1 MTYIKTRDT
10 VYNYEKIYYVNHDN
24 FVYRLLVN
32 KKTLQGYMF
41 YCDGTFYALC
51 TINFDDM
58 NVTYKG
64 VVLDI
69 LEAGVDTNSAFRF
82 LGEVPSFEELPKTA
96 NNGDIYQVPPDKEYV
111 WNGEKWILLGFNMD
125 LSSYA
130 TVKYVNDKHD
140 TNAEEIEKNKTS
152 INNEKTEREAADKL
166 LNDEILKN
174 TTDITNEIATRE
186 IEVENVKTFI
196 INLTEN
202 TTEGRYVADKDY
214 NSIKNAYDT
223 GRILIVKL
231 NEAQLPLMNAEVNS
245 TSAGFTFGYTEV
257 KYGGEYVTT
266 RAIHYLHTTDSDTW
280 EDNDKTGYYIKLEE
294 VDQGLQV
301 SSNINMGEHSIGNI
315 QKLHVDGTAPLYI
328 GQVIET
334 QDPNKPRLTG
344 VVNSNAAAFVK
355 SDKQSEYVPVF
366 VGTPTDN
373 NHAATK
379 KYVDDNKGLS
389 STGGSITGDV
399 SIGGKLSVT
408 GAASCTTAPTQGVDL
423 CNKQYV
429 DGKFGSIFNYDAETR
444 TLTITTT

>member
-10 VYNYEKIYYVNHDN
+10 VYNYEKIYYVKYDN

-51 TINFDDM
+51 NINFNDM
-58 NVTYKG
+58 NVTYKDLT
-64 VVLDI
+64 LDI
-69 LEAGVDTNSAFRF
+69 LEAEVNTNGAFRF

-140 TNAEEIEKNKTS
+140 ITVEEIEKNKT
-152 INNEKTEREAADKL
+152 
-166 LNDEILKN
+166 
-174 TTDITNEIATRE
+174 
-186 IEVENVKTFI
+186 FI
-196 INLTEN
+196 ISLTEN
-202 TTEGRYVADKDY
+202 TTEGKYVADKDY
-214 NSIKNAYDT
+214 ESIKNAYDI

-231 NEAQLPLMNAEVNS
+231 DEAQLPLMNAEVNS

-280 EDNDKTGYYIKLEE
+280 EDNDKTGYYVKLEE
-294 VDQGLQV
+294 VGQGLQV
-301 SSNINMGEHSIGNI
+301 SSNLNMGEHSISNI
-315 QKLHVDGTAPLYI
+315 QKLHIDGTAPLYI

-366 VGTPTDN
+366 VGTPSDN

-379 KYVDDNKGLS
+379 KYVDDNRGLS
-389 STGGSITGDV
+389 STGGNITGDL

-408 GAASCTTAPTQGVDL
+408 GVASCTTAPTQGVDL

>member
-1 MTYIKTRDT
+1 MTYLKTKDT
-10 VYNYEKIYYVNHDN
+10 VYNYDKIYYVNYDN
-24 FVYRLLVN
+24 FIYRLLVN
-32 KKTLQGYMF
+32 RKTSQGYLF
-41 YCDGTFYALC
+41 YCDGTFYTLC
-51 TINFDDM
+51 NINFNDM
-58 NVTYKG
+58 NVTYKD
-64 VVLDI
+64 VILDI
-69 LEAGVDTNSAFRF
+69 LEAEVDTNGAFRF
-82 LGEVPSFEELPKTA
+82 LGEVSSFEKLPKTA

-125 LSSYA
+125 LSNYA
-130 TVKYVNDKHD
+130 TKDYVKAQDKI
-140 TNAEEIEKNKTS
+140 NADNIALNTEGIKANEE
-152 INNEKTEREAADKL
+152 L
-166 LNDEILKN
+166 
-174 TTDITNEIATRE
+174 ITNEITERKSA
-186 IEVENVKTFI
+186 IEQTKTLV

-202 TTEGRYVADKDY
+202 NNEGKYTSDKDY
-214 NSIKNAYDT
+214 TAIKEAYDK
-223 GRILIVKL
+223 GRPIVVKL
-231 NEAQLPLMNAEVNS
+231 NEAQLPLMNAEINS

-280 EDNDKTGYYIKLEE
+280 EDNDKTGYYVKLEE
-294 VDQGLQV
+294 VGQGLQV
-301 SSNINMGEHSIGNI
+301 SSNLNMGEHSISNI
-315 QKLHVDGTAPLYI
+315 QKLHIDGTAPLYI

-334 QDPNKPRLTG
+334 QDINKPRLTG

-366 VGTPTDN
+366 VGTPSDN

-389 STGGSITGDV
+389 STGGNITGDL

-408 GAASCTTAPTQGVDL
+408 GIASCTTAPTQGVDL

>member
-10 VYNYEKIYYVNHDN
+10 VYNYEKIYYVNYDN
-24 FVYRLLVN
+24 LVYRLLVN

-41 YCDGTFYALC
+41 YCDGTFYTLC
-51 TINFDDM
+51 TINFDNM
-58 NVTYKG
+58 NVTYKDFT
-64 VVLDI
+64 LDI
-69 LEAGVDTNSAFRF
+69 LEAEVSTNGAFRF

-96 NNGDIYQVPPDKEYV
+96 NNGDIYQVPPDKEYI

-140 TNAEEIEKNKTS
+140 TNAEEIEKNKT
-152 INNEKTEREAADKL
+152 
-166 LNDEILKN
+166 
-174 TTDITNEIATRE
+174 
-186 IEVENVKTFI
+186 FI

-202 TTEGRYVADKDY
+202 TTEGKYVADKNY
-214 NSIKNAYDT
+214 ESIKNAYDI

-231 NEAQLPLMNAEVNS
+231 NEARLPLMNAEVNS

-280 EDNDKTGYYIKLEE
+280 EDNDKTGYYVKLEE

-301 SSNINMGEHSIGNI
+301 SSNLNMGEHSISNI

-389 STGGSITGDV
+389 STGGNVTGDL

-408 GAASCTTAPTQGVDL
+408 GAASCPTAPTQGVDL

>member
-10 VYNYEKIYYVNHDN
+10 VYNYEKIYYVNYDN

-41 YCDGTFYALC
+41 YCDGTFYTLC
-51 TINFDDM
+51 TINFDNM
-58 NVTYKG
+58 NVTYKDLT
-64 VVLDI
+64 LDI
-69 LEAGVDTNSAFRF
+69 LEAEVNTNGAFRF

-96 NNGDIYQVPPDKEYV
+96 NNGDIYQVPPDKEYI

-140 TNAEEIEKNKTS
+140 TNAEEIEKNKT
-152 INNEKTEREAADKL
+152 
-166 LNDEILKN
+166 
-174 TTDITNEIATRE
+174 
-186 IEVENVKTFI
+186 FI

-202 TTEGRYVADKDY
+202 TTEGKYVADKNY
-214 NSIKNAYDT
+214 ESIKNAYDI

-231 NEAQLPLMNAEVNS
+231 NEARLPLMNAEVNS

-280 EDNDKTGYYIKLEE
+280 EDNDKTGYYVKLEE

-301 SSNINMGEHSIGNI
+301 SSNLNMGEHSISNI

-389 STGGSITGDV
+389 STGGNVTGDL

-408 GAASCTTAPTQGVDL
+408 GAASCPTAPTQGVDL

-444 TLTITTT
+444 TFTITTT

>member
-1 MTYIKTRDT
+1 MTYLKTKDT
-10 VYNYEKIYYVNHDN
+10 VYNYDKIYYVNYDN
-24 FVYRLLVN
+24 FVYRLLVD
-32 KKTLQGYMF
+32 KKTSQGYMF

-51 TINFDDM
+51 NINFDVM
-58 NVTYKG
+58 NVTYKD
-64 VVLDI
+64 VILDI
-69 LEAGVDTNSAFRF
+69 LEAEVDTNGAFRF
-82 LGEVPSFEELPKTA
+82 LGEVSSFEKLPKTA

-130 TVKYVNDKHD
+130 TVEYVDNKHD
-140 TNAEEIEKNKTS
+140 IIVEEIEKN
-152 INNEKTEREAADKL
+152 
-166 LNDEILKN
+166 
-174 TTDITNEIATRE
+174 
-186 IEVENVKTFI
+186 KTFI

-202 TTEGRYVADKDY
+202 TTEGKYVADKNY
-214 NSIKNAYDT
+214 ESIKNAYDI

-231 NEAQLPLMNAEVNS
+231 DEAQLPLMNAEVNS

-280 EDNDKTGYYIKLEE
+280 EDNDKTGYYVKLEE
-294 VDQGLQV
+294 VGQGLQV
-301 SSNINMGEHSIGNI
+301 SSNLNMGEHSISNI

-334 QDPNKPRLTG
+334 QDINKPRLTG

-366 VGTPTDN
+366 VGTPSDN

-379 KYVDDNKGLS
+379 KYVDDNRGLS
-389 STGGSITGDV
+389 STGGNITGDL

-408 GAASCTTAPTQGVDL
+408 GVASCTTAPTQGVDL

>member
-10 VYNYEKIYYVNHDN
+10 VYNYEKIYYVNYDN
-24 FVYRLLVN
+24 LVYRLLVN

-41 YCDGTFYALC
+41 YCDGTFYTLC
-51 TINFDDM
+51 TINFDNM
-58 NVTYKG
+58 NVTYKDFTR
-64 VVLDI
+64 DI
-69 LEAGVDTNSAFRF
+69 LEAEVSTNGAFRF

-96 NNGDIYQVPPDKEYV
+96 NNGDMYQVPPDKEYI

-140 TNAEEIEKNKTS
+140 TNAEEIEKNKT
-152 INNEKTEREAADKL
+152 
-166 LNDEILKN
+166 
-174 TTDITNEIATRE
+174 
-186 IEVENVKTFI
+186 FI

-202 TTEGRYVADKDY
+202 TIEGKYVADKNY
-214 NSIKNAYDT
+214 ESIKNAYDI

-231 NEAQLPLMNAEVNS
+231 NEARLPLMNAEVNS

-280 EDNDKTGYYIKLEE
+280 EDNDKTGYYVKLEE

-301 SSNINMGEHSIGNI
+301 SSNLNMGEHSISNI
-315 QKLHVDGTAPLYI
+315 QKLHVDGTATLYI

-389 STGGSITGDV
+389 STGGNVTGDL

-408 GAASCTTAPTQGVDL
+408 GAASCPTAPTQGVDL